1 MPFDPDAYLASS
13 PNQPAGTKLTTQAS
27 KDSNADYFNTLPE
40 HVKPMVN
47 AVLENRIPLA
57 GKAPLDKKS
66 MTQLFDIVTNVD
78 PTYDATNF
86 QKRQQTAAAFA
97 KGPQANA
104 VRGANQALYH
114 MGNLYQRTEDLG
126 NIGGVA
132 TPLNKIINPVEEFF
146 GDTRQG
152 KFRQSAQAVASELR
166 RVFAGAGGGS
176 LAELNKWEQSLPENA
191 SEEQQKQYIQNGLD
205 LLRGG
210 LDALNAQYQQGMGLN
225 RNVTDLLS
233 PQARKVYEKL
243 QAGENPNEPK
253 TKGQKQGAMLKQ
265 SAGTPAGVDPSVWAV
280 MTPQEK
286 ALWQK

>member
-1 MPFDPDAYLASS
+1 MPFDLSS
-13 PNQPAGTKLTTQAS
+13 AQPAQQGFSQNLTGE
-27 KDSNADYFNTLPE
+27 DYLKTLPPNMASL
-40 HVKPMVN
+40 VKKY
-47 AVLENRIPLA
+47 AA
-57 GKAPLDKKS
+57 GQLPVS
-66 MTQLFDIVTNVD
+66 PQMTRSTAGMQLLGAITQYD
-78 PTYDATNF
+78 PTFDATNY
-86 QKRQQTAAAFA
+86 QKRQQTASAFA
-97 KGPQANA
+97 KGPQGNA

-126 NIGGVA
+126 NLGGVA

-146 GDTRQG
+146 GDPRQG

-191 SEEQQKQYIQNGLD
+191 SEEQQKAYIQNGLD

-243 QAGENPNEPK
+243 QAGENPNPPK
-253 TKGQKQGAMLKQ
+253 TKGQKQGAILKQ
-265 SAGTPAGVDPSVWAV
+265 SAGTPAGVDPNVWAV